1 MIYVPSVSEDPVPG
15 GLPKKPLAR
24 RKRRENG
31 RNRKKAKNA
40 SKSKDGNKNHLKPNL
55 ATS

>member
-1 MIYVPSVSEDPVPG
+1 MIDVHGVPKDLVLR
-15 GLPKKPLAR
+15 GLPRKSLAR

-40 SKSKDGNKNHLKPNL
+40 SKSKDGNKNHLKPI
-55 ATS
+55 